1 VKILHR
7 YIVREHVGPFLF
19 AVTSL
24 TSIMMLQYIA
34 RRFGDLVGK
43 GLDWKIIIEFF
54 LLSLPFTVELTLP
67 MAVLVAV
74 LYAFSRLGSENEITA
89 LKAGGVSTRSLL
101 HTVLFYAAGLTVAM
115 IIFNDQIEPRTNHEL
130 ATLQLNIAMTKPT
143 FALREQIVNEV
154 QPERFYLRSSHIDE
168 ATSGLHDVTLYDVS
182 DPTRKRTVIADSGYI
197 AMAPNMRDIVLTLF
211 DGYMLS
217 SPQAK
222 KRGELDRVYFDVDQ
236 FRVKDVANQFQQT
249 SSDAMMKGD
258 REMTVCEMASEY
270 SHASQEYLQAEA
282 NIEEARWVAAGSK
295 GPHPA
300 AYDPHVVGGLG
311 WEYCKLVR
319 WVYARFDKLA
329 KPAPKPATKTSATG
343 VADGEVA
350 LQGKM
355 PQGPPGPQMT
365 PQPSDLTVQQMEL
378 EQARSARDRFGVE
391 IHKKFSLAVAC
402 IVLAFVGAPIAV
414 RFPRGGVGLV
424 IGVSFAIFALYYVGL
439 TVGEALSD
447 KGILQPFWA
456 MWLGNVIFFIAG
468 CFLYA
473 RMGHETGNTRG
484 GDWRERLQ
492 LFMERLKRRNPSE
505 RHTLA

>member
-1 VKILHR
+1 
-7 YIVREHVGPFLF
+7 
-19 AVTSL
+19 
-24 TSIMMLQYIA
+24 
-34 RRFGDLVGK
+34 
-43 GLDWKIIIEFF
+43 
-54 LLSLPFTVELTLP
+54 
-67 MAVLVAV
+67 
-74 LYAFSRLGSENEITA
+74 
-89 LKAGGVSTRSLL
+89 
-101 HTVLFYAAGLTVAM
+101 
-115 IIFNDQIEPRTNHEL
+115 
-130 ATLQLNIAMTKPT
+130 
-143 FALREQIVNEV
+143 
-154 QPERFYLRSSHIDE
+154 
-168 ATSGLHDVTLYDVS
+168 
-182 DPTRKRTVIADSGYI
+182 
-197 AMAPNMRDIVLTLF
+197 
-211 DGYMLS
+211 MLS
-217 SPQAK
+217 SPQTK

-258 REMTVCEMASEY
+258 REMTVCEMAAQY
-270 SHASQEYLQAEA
+270 STASQEYLQAKA
-282 NIEEARWVAAGSK
+282 NIDETRWVAAGSK
-295 GPHPA
+295 GPRPK

-319 WVYARFDKLA
+319 WVYARFDKPA
-329 KPAPKPATKTSATG
+329 KPAPKPVASRSTTG

-350 LQGKM
+350 FQGKM
-355 PQGPPGPQMT
+355 PMPLGPPGPQMS
-365 PQPSDLTVQQMEL
+365 PQPTDLAVQQMEL
-378 EQARSARDRFGVE
+378 ERARSARDRFGVE

-484 GDWRERLQ
+484 GDWRERLE
-492 LFMERLKRRNPSE
+492 LFMERFKRRAPSSPE
-505 RHTLA
+505 TVA